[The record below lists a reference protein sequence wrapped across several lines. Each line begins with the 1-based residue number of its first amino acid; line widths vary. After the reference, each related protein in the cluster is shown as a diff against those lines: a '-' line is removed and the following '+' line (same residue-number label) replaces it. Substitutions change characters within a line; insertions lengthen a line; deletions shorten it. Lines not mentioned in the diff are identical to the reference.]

1 LTSREGFS
9 ATINGG
15 WRGPSEPGMPIL
27 YLIRHGKNDFTG
39 KRLVGRRPGVH
50 LNERGREQAAL
61 VAESLKTIKFR
72 KIFSSPLER
81 AVETAEPLAQALGKK
96 ISRLDLLAEV
106 DFGSWTG
113 QTLRSL
119 RKLPE
124 WHNLMSDPEWGF
136 PGGES
141 LPGVRERVSLMLA
154 EVTGSSG
161 KNDRIALF
169 THGDIIRLAMETL
182 LEMPAGGF
190 HRFHVDTASLT
201 IAACGEGKPR
211 LLAFNL
217 QPPYVL
223 PEY

>member
-154 EVTGSSG
+154 EVTGFSG